1 MEIKRVPI
9 SQVEPW
15 EKNPRNIKTKDFERL
30 KKQILELGIYK
41 PLICYKEGDKYIT
54 LGGNMRLLALREL
67 GIPEVEIS
75 IVHPKSEAEKI
86 KYNLSDNDRAGEYDD
101 QALAELIY
109 PHQDEIQLEDFKVDL
124 KEPVNIREVI
134 ESFAPAGIDD
144 QGQLDQISEKE
155 AIQCPNCGHEFV
167 P

>member
-67 GIPEVEIS
+67 GVPEVEIS

-124 KEPVNIREVI
+124 GEAIDLKGVI
-134 ESFAPAGIDD
+134 EDFGPDITPKEKD
-144 QGQLDQISEKE
+144 LDENLETQNE
-155 AIQCPNCGHEFV
+155 CPRCGYRW
-167 P
+167 

>member
-1 MEIKRVPI
+1 
-9 SQVEPW
+9 
-15 EKNPRNIKTKDFERL
+15 
-30 KKQILELGIYK
+30 
-41 PLICYKEGDKYIT
+41 
-54 LGGNMRLLALREL
+54 MRLLALREL
-67 GIPEVEIS
+67 GVPEVEIS

-101 QALAELIY
+101 QALAELVY
-109 PHQDEIQLEDFKVDL
+109 PYQEEIQLEDFKVDL

-144 QGQLDQISEKE
+144 QGKLDQISEKE

-167 P
+167 A